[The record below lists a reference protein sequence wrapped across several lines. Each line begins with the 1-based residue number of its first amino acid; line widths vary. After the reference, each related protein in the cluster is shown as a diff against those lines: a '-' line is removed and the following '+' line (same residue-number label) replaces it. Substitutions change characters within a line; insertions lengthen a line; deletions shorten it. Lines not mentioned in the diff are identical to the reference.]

1 MRPYPARTPVGGA
14 RIFSLAQ
21 RRQATS
27 APVARLPIRVV
38 VIDDHALVR
47 KGIRMFLEADREIQ
61 VVGEADSGEH
71 GLDLVREQKPD
82 VVLIDVMMLGM
93 GGVAAAAA
101 IRRELPTAEVIALSS
116 AMDSDSVRGM
126 IQAGAVGYLSKDTEP
141 DALRGAV
148 HGAAIGKAQL
158 APEAAA
164 ILMRKMLEPEVD
176 QLSPREMDVLQL
188 IAAGKTN
195 KGIANALFIGEKTVK
210 THVSNIIAKLGVESR
225 TQAALVAVDKGLVQ
239 SDVHSSSN

>member
-1 MRPYPARTPVGGA
+1 
-14 RIFSLAQ
+14 
-21 RRQATS
+21 
-27 APVARLPIRVV
+27 
-38 VIDDHALVR
+38 
-47 KGIRMFLEADREIQ
+47 
-61 VVGEADSGEH
+61 
-71 GLDLVREQKPD
+71 
-82 VVLIDVMMLGM
+82 MMLGM
-93 GGVAAAAA
+93 GGVAAASA
-101 IRRELPTAEVIALSS
+101 IRREFPTAEVIALSS
-116 AMDSDSVRGM
+116 AMDADSVRGM

-148 HGAAIGKAQL
+148 HGAAIGKVQL

>member
-1 MRPYPARTPVGGA
+1 
-14 RIFSLAQ
+14 
-21 RRQATS
+21 
-27 APVARLPIRVV
+27 
-38 VIDDHALVR
+38 
-47 KGIRMFLEADREIQ
+47 MFLEADREIQ

-93 GGVAAAAA
+93 GGVAAASA
-101 IRRELPTAEVIALSS
+101 IRREFPTAEVIALSS

-148 HGAAIGKAQL
+148 HGAAIGKVQL